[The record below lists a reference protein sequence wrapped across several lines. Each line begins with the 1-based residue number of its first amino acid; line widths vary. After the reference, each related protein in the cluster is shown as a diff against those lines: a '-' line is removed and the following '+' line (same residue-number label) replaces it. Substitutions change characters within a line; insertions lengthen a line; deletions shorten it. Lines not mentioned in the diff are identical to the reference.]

1 MRIACIL
8 TFVLICTNVNASI
21 EKKIIKKFNKIE
33 NLSFNFTQTVGG
45 KDETGNCIIK
55 YPKKIFC
62 KYNYRFNKILV
73 SNGKSLVI
81 KSDKN
86 KQYYLYPLERTPLVY
101 LLNKKLILEKISKLR
116 SERLNDKFLMFS
128 ISQEQQKINIF
139 FSNES
144 LDLVGWQT
152 EDIYQNLSVTY
163 IYDLKINKEIN
174 EKVFE
179 LPKPY

>member
-1 MRIACIL
+1 M
-8 TFVLICTNVNASI
+8 
-21 EKKIIKKFNKIE
+21 
-33 NLSFNFTQTVGG
+33 
-45 KDETGNCIIK
+45 
-55 YPKKIFC
+55 
-62 KYNYRFNKILV
+62 
-73 SNGKSLVI
+73 
-81 KSDKN
+81 
-86 KQYYLYPLERTPLVY
+86 YPLERTPLIY